1 MISFYKFYRI
11 ETREANFYRLKHQL
25 INIAMATQVV
35 DVAVQSLGKMK
46 GNIASGMDDILS
58 VVGNLAEGEGKV
70 FITLLTC

>member
-1 MISFYKFYRI
+1 
-11 ETREANFYRLKHQL
+11 
-25 INIAMATQVV
+25 MATQVV